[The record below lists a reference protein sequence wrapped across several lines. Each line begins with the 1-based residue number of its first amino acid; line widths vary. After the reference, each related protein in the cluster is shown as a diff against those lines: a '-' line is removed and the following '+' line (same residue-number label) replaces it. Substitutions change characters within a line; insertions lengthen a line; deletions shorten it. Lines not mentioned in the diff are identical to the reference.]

1 MIGVMKKAMRW
12 GIWQRAGYM
21 ALASCSL
28 AVSTSALSRELTLD
42 DLGREQEIYGL
53 AVSPDGKWIAYTV
66 EAIDE
71 KTRKSVSQVW
81 KASCDGRQRTQLTQ
95 GPFGAGS
102 ARWSPD
108 GRYLSFLS
116 ARFDDEAVSQVWVLE
131 RDGGEARQLTNVADG
146 VSDYDWSPDSQRLAL
161 VITPKK
167 PQPRKVDGKDEP
179 EPIVIDRYQFKSD
192 RGRYHDT
199 QERFGRVHL
208 YEIASRQLA
217 PLTTEQFAESD
228 PVWSPDGTRIAFVS
242 NRESQW
248 DRTNNTDIW
257 VASAR
262 PGSQPRRLTSY
273 PGADMGP
280 LAWSPDGRMIAY
292 VQGPEVQHMLYHF
305 KELAVVPAQG
315 GEPVLPTRALDRE
328 TTQPRFS
335 DDGRFIDF
343 VITDSRAQ
351 HLGRVAVKGGPVQR
365 LIAGERVISSYA
377 SARGC
382 TAVVSATSTTLP
394 DIHRVQRGELQALTE
409 HNAAWLSGLQLAKVE
424 PIEFRSQDGVEVQGL
439 LTKPLEYRAGV
450 RYPTILWIHGGPY
463 AQNKYSMDFNSQLFA
478 MHGYAVVQVNYRGSS
493 GRGEQFAKE
502 IFADWGN
509 KDLADVMAGIEHVI
523 GLGVADP
530 DRLGV
535 GGWSQ
540 GGILT
545 NFVIA
550 TQSRFKAAIAG
561 AGMGNALA
569 MYGSDAF
576 VLQYDHELQPPWV
589 QPERWIKLSY
599 PLLNAHRIKTPTMY
613 VGGKDDFTV
622 PIIGAEQMYQAL
634 QSLQVPSQLVIYPG
648 ERHSITR
655 RGFRVDLMKRYLAW
669 FDRYLK
675 ADAT

>member
-1 MIGVMKKAMRW
+1 MQKSMRW
-12 GIWQRAGYM
+12 EILKRACGI
-21 ALASCSL
+21 ALASCCL
-28 AVSTSALSRELTLD
+28 AASASAASRALSVD

-53 AVSPDGKWIAYTV
+53 AVSPDGKWIVYTL
-66 EAIDE
+66 EAIDQ
-71 KTRKSVSQVW
+71 KTQKTVNQVW

-116 ARFDDEAVSQVWVLE
+116 ARFDDEAVTQVWVLE
-131 RDGGEARQLTNVADG
+131 RDGGEAQQLTHVADG
-146 VSDYDWSPDSQRLAL
+146 VSAYEWSPDSQRLAL

-167 PQPRKVDGKDEP
+167 PKPHKVDGKEEP

-192 RGRYHDT
+192 RGRYHDA
-199 QERFGRVHL
+199 QDRPGRVHL
-208 YEIASRQLA
+208 YEIASGQLA
-217 PLTTEQFAESD
+217 ALTTTEQFAESN
-228 PVWSPDGTRIAFVS
+228 PAWSPDGKSIAFVS
-242 NRESQW
+242 NREPNW
-248 DRTNNTDIW
+248 DRTNNTDVW

-262 PGSQPRRLTSY
+262 PGSQPRRLTNY
-273 PGADMGP
+273 PGEDMGP

-305 KELAVVPAQG
+305 KEVALVPAQG

-351 HLGRVAVKGGPVQR
+351 HLGRVAVKGGAVQR
-365 LIAGERVISSYA
+365 LVAGERVIGSFA
-377 SARGC
+377 STRGC
-382 TAVVSATSTTLP
+382 TAVVAATSTTLP
-394 DIHRVQRGELQALTE
+394 DVYRLHQGELQALTD
-409 HNAAWLSGLQLAKVE
+409 HNAAWLAGMQLAQVE
-424 PIEFRSQDGVEVQGL
+424 PIEFRSQDGVQIQGL
-439 LTKPLEYRAGV
+439 LTKPLGYRAGI

-463 AQNKYSMDFNSQLFA
+463 AQNRYSMDFNSQLFA

-493 GRGEQFAKE
+493 GRGAQFAKE
-502 IFADWGN
+502 ISGDWGN
-509 KDLADVMAGIEHVI
+509 KDLDDVMAGIEHVI

-530 DRLGV
+530 DKLGV

-550 TQSRFKAAIAG
+550 KHTKFKAAISG

-589 QPERWIKLSY
+589 QPERWMKLSY

-613 VGGKDDFTV
+613 VAGKDDFTV
-622 PIIGAEQMYQAL
+622 PVIGAEQMYQAL

-648 ERHSITR
+648 ERHSISR
-655 RGFRVDLMKRYLAW
+655 RSFRVDLMQRYLAW
-669 FDRYLK
+669 FDSYLK